1 MGNAVSDPSDMEQ
14 QLTQAR
20 KRRAEGASLRTIA
33 RELGLPH
40 STLADRLKPR
50 PKKAKKKKGPK
61 LVRFLKRETPQA
73 RLTREVRE
81 AQEHPTAR
89 DSGLL
94 STRAAQVAWYA
105 LRRLEARIRGIEID
119 DDGLS
124 TRDLVG
130 AFKILSEQARWAPPG
145 QQAPILQPYEERSE
159 RELDRDLNDRI
170 TELSELMSRE
180 EMVAA
185 GIWEPEEGDVLAN
198 PSSPL
203 SKLSN

>member
-73 RLTREVRE
+73 RLAREVRE
-81 AQEHPTAR
+81 AKEHPTAR

-105 LRRLEARIRGIEID
+105 L
-119 DDGLS
+119 
-124 TRDLVG
+124 
-130 AFKILSEQARWAPPG
+130 
-145 QQAPILQPYEERSE
+145 
-159 RELDRDLNDRI
+159 
-170 TELSELMSRE
+170 
-180 EMVAA
+180 
-185 GIWEPEEGDVLAN
+185 
-198 PSSPL
+198 
-203 SKLSN
+203 

>member
-145 QQAPILQPYEERSE
+145 QQAPILKPYEERSE

-185 GIWEPEEGDVLAN
+185 GIWEPEEGDVAS